1 MNVMVSMRPDLCHLL
16 VQGEALDPEEEA
28 TLRRHLETPMDR
40 PMEVTFFESEWFD
53 PVRVADLAA
62 FSRRNPGNCVTVY
75 HPHLFAYLH
84 GLGISVRLVVPDP
97 PPVRERR
104 FAALALGGSTGSLE
118 KLLQILRDLPSG
130 ALALFVVQHVPEETP
145 NLLDRIL
152 TTESHYR
159 VEMPHN
165 MTPIRP
171 GTLYVAPSGY
181 NMRVGNG
188 LVYVTRDARI
198 HHARPSIDA
207 LFESV
212 ARAYGATAMAMLL
225 CGHGRDGVE
234 GLACVRELGGLS
246 LAEDPGECGEA
257 SGLVAAALE
266 NGACNHVLPVSAL
279 ASFAAAAALGDSP
292 LTAGVMRVFLAAV
305 AQCHGYDFTHYREES
320 LLRRCGVA
328 MTGERTASFFAFQ
341 ELVLTTP
348 AAFERFFFAL
358 SINVTHFFRSPGQ
371 FLCLRDE
378 VFPCLASFPR
388 IKIWVAGC
396 ATGEEAYSLAM
407 LLDEAG
413 LLARSSIYATDIN
426 PLVLK
431 EARNGLY
438 PAHGLAQARVNH
450 ALAGGA
456 RPFDDHCAIR
466 EHWFAIAPGLR
477 EKLFFYHH
485 SLVSDGPFNEFQLIL
500 CRNLLIYFDEE
511 LQARVIGLFI
521 RSLHHDGRLMLGPS
535 ESLWRIAGA
544 DRLMPVNE
552 KMRLYRVREVEEVE
566 HDG

>member
-40 PMEVTFFESEWFD
+40 PVEVTFFEMTWFD
-53 PVRVADLAA
+53 SVRVAELAA
-62 FSRRNPGNCVTVY
+62 FTRRNPGNCVTVY
-75 HPHLFAYLH
+75 HPHLFAYLL
-84 GLGISVRLVVPDP
+84 GLGIAVRLVVPDP
-97 PPVRERR
+97 PVVRERR

-118 KLLQILRDLPSG
+118 KLLQILRELPIG
-130 ALALFVVQHVPEETP
+130 ELAVFVVQHVPEESP

-152 TTESHYR
+152 TAESRYR
-159 VEMPHN
+159 VEMPST
-165 MTPIRP
+165 MTPVRP

-212 ARAYGATAMAMLL
+212 ARAYGTAAMAILL
-225 CGHGRDGVE
+225 CGHGQDGVG
-234 GLACVRELGGLS
+234 GLACVRELGGMA
-246 LAEDPGECGEA
+246 LAEDPDECEA
-257 SGLVAAALE
+257 RDLVVAAKKQ
-266 NGACNHVLPVSAL
+266 GACAHSLPASAL
-279 ASFAAAAALGDSP
+279 ASFAAAAALGDAP
-292 LTAGVMRVFLAAV
+292 LTAGVMRLFLAAV

-320 LLRRCGVA
+320 LLRRCSVA
-328 MTGERTASFFAFQ
+328 MAGERTANFFAFQ
-341 ELVLTTP
+341 ALVLTLP

-358 SINVTHFFRSPGQ
+358 SINVTHFFRSPAQ

-378 VFPCLASFPR
+378 VFPFLASFPR

-413 LLARSSIYATDIN
+413 LLGRSSIYATDIN

-438 PAHGLAQARVNH
+438 PAQALPRARANH

-456 RPFDDHCAIR
+456 RPFDDHCTIR
-466 EHWFAIAPGLR
+466 ENWFEIVPALR

-500 CRNLLIYFDEE
+500 CRNLLIYFDEA
-511 LQARVIGLFI
+511 LQARALGLFA
-521 RSLHHDGRLMLGPS
+521 RCLHHDGRLMLGPS
-535 ESLWRIAGA
+535 ESLWRIPGA
-544 DRLMPVNE
+544 DRLAPVNE
-552 KMRLYRVREVEEVE
+552 KMRLYRVLEVEEVA
-566 HDG
+566 HDV